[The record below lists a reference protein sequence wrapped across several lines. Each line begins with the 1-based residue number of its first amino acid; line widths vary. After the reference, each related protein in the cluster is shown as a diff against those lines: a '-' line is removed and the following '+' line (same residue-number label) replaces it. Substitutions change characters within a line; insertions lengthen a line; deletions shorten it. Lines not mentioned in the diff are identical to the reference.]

1 MKIAVATP
9 IALRMRHLGGGGT
22 RPRSRPG
29 ATGLGGR
36 CTRRQGRRGRSGDP
50 GRLLP
55 ASAARTCSRRRTSPP
70 SSDRRSAYTCSPGLL
85 WRPEPW
91 RRPTRPCASVRAA
104 PGTRPSGRPE
114 PLDVTQAWF
123 RLRKSSHAA
132 TPVVW
137 ALNPVLSITKADI
150 AITADP
156 AQDHTAAP
164 LSRIANA
171 PQRRY
176 VRAFV
181 PDFAQAVTH
190 F

>member
-1 MKIAVATP
+1 MCPVSVA
-9 IALRMRHLGGGGT
+9 AHLRATRRWRAHDPSLTWGRPATAGSAFLFWAHFPRRPEGPHEDCCRHAD
-22 RPRSRPG
+22 RASDAAPRRWG
-29 ATGLGGR
+29 DTAEVETATTGLGGR

-114 PLDVTQAWF
+114 P
-123 RLRKSSHAA
+123 SM
-132 TPVVW
+132 
-137 ALNPVLSITKADI
+137 
-150 AITADP
+150 
-156 AQDHTAAP
+156 
-164 LSRIANA
+164 
-171 PQRRY
+171 
-176 VRAFV
+176 
-181 PDFAQAVTH
+181 
-190 F
+190 